1 MHPGTRQHP
10 LGKLVSSYD
19 QPTGMGT
26 PGARSA
32 RETTSRAT
40 PTGPGLLIRPGGDLR
55 AEPKLDA
62 ALTEVEHRPRHV
74 SVSLLV
80 LEHRVPISEAEDLRH
95 ALRVDQVVSVGADHL
110 QTAYIVKRIRPG
122 RVIA

>member
-1 MHPGTRQHP
+1 MHPGTEQHP
-10 LGKLVSSYD
+10 LGKLVFSYD
-19 QPTGMGT
+19 QPATNGMAT
-26 PGARSA
+26 SARSP

-40 PTGPGLLIRPGGDLR
+40 PTGPGLLIRPDGDLR

-62 ALTEVEHRPRHV
+62 ALTEVEHRPRHI

-95 ALRVDQVVSVGADHL
+95 ALRVDQVVSVDVDHL
-110 QTAYIVKRIRPG
+110 QDSLHR
-122 RVIA
+122 